1 MTDTILSPPVV
12 IDTCLKACKAMKLM
26 SKQLILFSSI
36 YAKTPMS
43 INDKDLPEIFTEIVK
58 NIDNIQSLITKIGKT
73 TELSIGKESE
83 IEFPENVVV
92 THKEYAILYKIF
104 MEFTEE
110 E

>member
-26 SKQLILFSSI
+26 SKQLIIFSSI

-43 INDKDLPEIFTEIVK
+43 TTDKDLPEIFTEIVN
-58 NIDNIQSLITKIGKT
+58 NIDNIQSLLTKLGKS
-73 TELSIGKESE
+73 TELSIGQESE
-83 IEFPENVVV
+83 FVFPDNIVV